1 MCFVPDHA
9 GTYFA
14 LVISKK
20 LDAGLINGWHPNW
33 QVQIQMIDP
42 VASTAKDSITGS
54 IWDPSLERNVEGS
67 LLDIADKSVK
77 SMFRGGALGLHTF
90 WLMEIEDVW
99 S

>member
-33 QVQIQMIDP
+33 QVQIQMIGP
-42 VASTAKDSITGS
+42 AAPALQALQKI
-54 IWDPSLERNVEGS
+54 
-67 LLDIADKSVK
+67 LLQEVY
-77 SMFRGGALGLHTF
+77 GTPL
-90 WLMEIEDVW
+90 
-99 S
+99 